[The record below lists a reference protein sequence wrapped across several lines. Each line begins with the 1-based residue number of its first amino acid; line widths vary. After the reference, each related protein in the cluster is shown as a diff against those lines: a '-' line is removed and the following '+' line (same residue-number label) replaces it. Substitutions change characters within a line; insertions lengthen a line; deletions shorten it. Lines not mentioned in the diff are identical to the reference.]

1 MQSETRGLTSAEAAR
16 RLKENGPNL
25 LKGGK
30 KIHPLA
36 IFFGQF
42 KDVLIIILLAATVIS
57 FIMGETTEA
66 IAIIAIVVTN
76 AFLGF
81 IQEYR
86 TEKTIEAL
94 KNMAAPTCSVIRDG
108 VTKSIHSSEL
118 VTGDC
123 IMLDGGDR
131 VPADARLTSAYSMKA
146 DEAMLT
152 GESVPVDK
160 SVSGGEAGRVH
171 MGTVITSGRGSA
183 VVTATGMDT
192 EMGKIAGMLGEIEET
207 QTPLQKRLN
216 QLGKFIAAGCLVIC
230 AVVAVTGILKGEK
243 VLDMLIMGISLAVAA
258 VPEGLPAIVT
268 ISLALAVG
276 RMVNRKALIRRL
288 HAVETLGCASVI
300 CSDKTGTLTENRMTV
315 KRLCT
320 HDRSYSI
327 SGSGY
332 GTKGEFRLFGRASD
346 PLACPAAKMSLAV
359 AALCNNSEIR
369 ADGGDISV
377 YGDPTELALLTAA
390 KKSGIDTSGMA
401 RLGEIPFDSD
411 RKRMSV
417 TVSQGGRRFI
427 MTKGAP
433 DVILGLCT
441 HVLSAGG
448 AVPLTHI
455 EKSRILMQNEE
466 MGEAALRVIG
476 TAYRELKPAESVSS
490 PAEKG
495 LVFAGLFGMI
505 DPPRKAAYKAVK
517 LCRAAKIKPVM
528 ITGDHAI
535 TAAAIAKDLKICRSG
550 DRVYTGAELDGMD
563 DNALAR
569 AVNEASVFAR
579 VSPRHKLRIVRAFQ
593 KNGHVVAMTG
603 DGVNDAPAVKEADI
617 GVSMGITGA
626 DVTKEAAGVILL
638 DDNFATLVAA
648 VEEGRVI
655 YRNIRKFIRYL
666 LSCNVGEVLTM
677 FAGMLI
683 GFPVILL
690 PIQILWVN
698 LVTDGLPAIALG
710 LDPPDGDVMDK
721 PPRRAD
727 EGVFSGGLLFKIISR
742 GILIAACTL
751 FTFRIIGKSGGSLEA
766 ARTGA
771 FLTLVLT
778 QLIHVFEC
786 KSEEKSLFGINLL
799 NNKPLIAAA
808 LFSLAMI
815 LSVIYVPFLAG
826 IFKTVPLGLN
836 QMIYVVLITLVC
848 PVAGAILRRK

>member
-1 MQSETRGLTSAEAAR
+1 MQTEGRGLSSAEAAK
-16 RLKENGPNL
+16 RLKSHGPNL

-30 KIHPLA
+30 RIHPLA
-36 IFFGQF
+36 IFLSQF
-42 KDVLIIILLAATVIS
+42 KDVLIIILLIATVIS
-57 FIMGETTEA
+57 FIMGESTEA
-66 IAIIAIVVTN
+66 IAIIAIVVVN
-76 AFLGF
+76 AFMGF

-94 KNMAAPTCSVIRDG
+94 KNMAAPTCRVIRDG
-108 VTKSIHSSEL
+108 VTKDIPSSEL
-118 VTGDC
+118 VPGDY
-123 IMLDGGDR
+123 ILLDSGDR
-131 VPADARLTSAYSMKA
+131 VPADATLDLAYSMKA

-160 SVSGGEAGRVH
+160 AAGGGDRSKVH
-171 MGTVITSGRGSA
+171 MGTVVTSGRGSG

-192 EMGKIAGMLGEIEET
+192 EMGKIAGMLGEIEES

-216 QLGKFIAAGCLVIC
+216 QLGKYIAVACLIIC
-230 AVVAVTGILKGEK
+230 TIVAVTGILKGEN

-276 RMVNRKALIRRL
+276 RMVNRKALIRKL

-315 KRLCT
+315 QRLCT
-320 HDRSYSI
+320 QDKSYNVT
-327 SGSGY
+327 GAGY
-332 GTKGEFRLFGRASD
+332 GSAGEFLSSGIKSD
-346 PLACPAAKMSLAV
+346 PLAINSAKMALTI
-359 AALCNNSEIR
+359 AAMCNNSEIR
-369 ADGGDISV
+369 GSGDDLSV
-377 YGDPTELALLTAA
+377 YGDPTELALLAVA
-390 KKSGIDTSGMA
+390 RKSGIDISGMT
-401 RLGEIPFDSD
+401 RIGEVPFDSD

-417 TVSQGGRRFI
+417 IAAQGSRRLI

-433 DVILGLCT
+433 DIILGLCT
-441 HVLSAGG
+441 HVLTSGG
-448 AVPLTHI
+448 VVPLTQI
-455 EKSRILMQNEE
+455 LKSRILTQNEE
-466 MGEAALRVIG
+466 MGSHALRVIG
-476 TAYRELKPAESVSS
+476 TAYRELKSGEGGEG
-490 PAEKG
+490 AEKG

-505 DPPRKAAYKAVK
+505 DPPREAAYKAVK
-517 LCRAAKIKPVM
+517 TCRAAGIKPVM
-528 ITGDHAI
+528 ITGDHAL
-535 TAAAIAKDLKICRSG
+535 TAVAIAKDLKIYRSG
-550 DRVYTGAELDGMD
+550 DRVYTGQELDGMD
-563 DNALAR
+563 DVQLAR
-569 AVNEASVFAR
+569 AVRNASVFAR

-617 GVSMGITGA
+617 GVSMGITGT

-677 FAGMLI
+677 FIGMLL
-683 GFPVILL
+683 GFPVVLL

-721 PPRRAD
+721 PPRKSD
-727 EGVFSGGLLFKIISR
+727 EGVFSGGLLLKIIVR
-742 GILIAACTL
+742 GVLIAACTL
-751 FTFRIIGKSGGSLEA
+751 LTFWIIWATSGNLGT

-786 KSEEKSLFGINLL
+786 KSEEKSLFRINLL
-799 NNKPLIAAA
+799 NNKRLILAA

-815 LSVIYVPFLAG
+815 LAVIYVPFLVG
-826 IFKTVPLGLN
+826 IFKTVPLNLN
-836 QMIYVVLITLVC
+836 QIIYVVLITLIC
-848 PVAGAILRRK
+848 PVAGAIFNRK